1 MKTQKKKSSSKILSN
16 KKPIRNLLR
25 YPGGKSKLIKE
36 ISALAPSSYKEYR
49 EPFLGGGSYLLY
61 ICQSKPK
68 NIIKKAS
75 DKFYFLFNFWQ
86 HVQHCPD
93 ALIEEINKQKLL
105 NKTGT
110 KLYIE
115 SARTLK
121 LETSSILEKAAAYF
135 IQNRI
140 TFSGLGLSGGY
151 SQASYDGRFKQNHI
165 DAIKTV
171 STILNQCQIIGSSYE
186 DLLFEDGEDVFIF
199 LDPPYAIESSNLYGK
214 NGSTH
219 KDFDHEK
226 FAEDCKKVTKHKLL
240 ITYNNDEKIRNL
252 FKESDGFKLHEVNVG
267 YSMGEGKNK
276 KKTELFI
283 TKNY

>member
-1 MKTQKKKSSSKILSN
+1 M
-16 KKPIRNLLR
+16 
-25 YPGGKSKLIKE
+25 
-36 ISALAPSSYKEYR
+36 
-49 EPFLGGGSYLLY
+49 
-61 ICQSKPK
+61 
-68 NIIKKAS
+68 
-75 DKFYFLFNFWQ
+75 
-86 HVQHCPD
+86 QHCPD

-171 STILNQCQIIGSSYE
+171 STILNQCQ
-186 DLLFEDGEDVFIF
+186 
-199 LDPPYAIESSNLYGK
+199 K
-214 NGSTH
+214 
-219 KDFDHEK
+219 
-226 FAEDCKKVTKHKLL
+226 
-240 ITYNNDEKIRNL
+240 
-252 FKESDGFKLHEVNVG
+252 
-267 YSMGEGKNK
+267 
-276 KKTELFI
+276 
-283 TKNY
+283 